1 MRLLLLSDIQGNGAA
16 LHAVLREADPSSF
29 DAVLCLGDTA
39 CGPNGAEAI
48 ARLRSLG
55 ASCVRG
61 NMDEV
66 MLDPDGA
73 SPPDEDPRF
82 ARIDR
87 WAAERL
93 DPDTRDWLA
102 QLPLT
107 IVLDLLG
114 GRRLVAC
121 HGSPTST
128 TAALGPH
135 TPDAELHD
143 AWSAASEPDV
153 LAVGHLH
160 DPMQRAIGSACV
172 LNPGSVGWPNPN
184 PSGSRPLVA
193 CYATLNANAGGVH
206 ATMHT
211 VRYAAPDLTA
221 AVYASGM
228 PHPEFYLAHWEL
240 GDRTDGSHADD
251 PAPTHIQEDSG
262 D

>member
-1 MRLLLLSDIQGNGAA
+1 MRLLLLSDIQGNAAA
-16 LHAVLREADPSSF
+16 LDAVLREVDASGF
-29 DAVLCLGDTA
+29 DAVVCLGDTA
-39 CGPNGAEAI
+39 CGPHGAESI
-48 ARLRSLG
+48 ERLRSLG

-61 NMDEV
+61 NMDEA

-73 SPPDEDPRF
+73 PVPDEDPRF

-87 WAAERL
+87 WAAKRL
-93 DPDTRDWLA
+93 DADARDWLA

-107 IVLDLLG
+107 AVLDLPG

-128 TAALGPH
+128 TATLGPH
-135 TPDAELHD
+135 TPDAELRS
-143 AWSAASEPDV
+143 AWSEASEPDV

-160 DPMQRAIGSACV
+160 DPMQRAIGSAYV
-172 LNPGSVGWPNPN
+172 LNPGSVGWPNPA

-193 CYATLNANAGGVH
+193 CYATLNASVSSVH
-206 ATMHT
+206 AAMHT
-211 VRYAAPDLTA
+211 VRYPAPDLTA

-240 GDRTDGSHADD
+240 GDRADGSNAGWHGSHPPDR
-251 PAPTHIQEDSG
+251 TG
-262 D
+262 